1 MKRIKAIVLSI
12 LMCNLIIGLYCPILH
27 YANNS
32 LTAEAALYNERLYNQ
47 NSTEWSSSLKSSGCM
62 IFSFANA
69 IYALNGNR
77 VDINEL
83 TTWARNNGSFQPGN
97 GGGYRHTF
105 YSKVEAAY
113 GKKYQFTLSPPMKP
127 NGETGIFSNV
137 TSSTLKN
144 HLSNGG
150 VAAAHVDGHFIAL
163 TDYNAGSDEFF
174 VVESYI
180 VNHRGM
186 SAASWVTSKYL
197 LTHST
202 SIVDWFILISS
213 TGNPE
218 PPTYSTLSSNKTNY
232 NLGET
237 VTFTASSDRA
247 SGYTIGINKGS
258 ERIITQDLNGNTFS
272 FTPSAGGEYSA
283 YVSAWNSVGLK
294 DSAVITFNVTGES
307 PKNPALTLK
316 DGKTLFAEDETVV
329 FTASATGATGYTIGI
344 DKGGKR
350 IVTQDLNG
358 TTFTFTPQ
366 GAGDY
371 YSYVT
376 AWNNA
381 GLTDSK
387 GLTFKV
393 YNSAPTKSEIAI
405 ANEKSIYETGSE
417 IAINVTSDT
426 ATGYTIGIDRNGE
439 RIVTKDFHDS
449 TFKFTPTEPGDYYT
463 YVTSWNKYGIKDSKG
478 ISFKVCNSKPTF
490 SELSATSNSIGVGE
504 QISFTAKSDNANAY
518 WIGIDLKG
526 ERYLTEEMI
535 GGNLDWSFSIPGD
548 YTAYVTSSNKFGY
561 VDSKLIRFTVLSPI
575 SGDCNNDG
583 EFSIAD
589 VVELQKWILAVPD
602 TKLKNWKA
610 ADLCEDGVINTF
622 DLVMMKRMLINK

>member
-1 MKRIKAIVLSI
+1 MLRKKLLSALTAGTLLLSI
-12 LMCNLIIGLYCPILH
+12 NMFLPSSGLTNTFIVTAAESRDISLVNPTEETYSLIKGFEGCDKNCFWDNEQWTIGIGNRCPYTHTTSGKKWHEKGPHTITEE
-27 YANNS
+27 YAHT
-32 LTAEAALYNERLYNQ
+32 LFFNEMPGYVTR
-47 NSTEWSSSLKSSGCM
+47 LKSNCKGLTVTQRQFDVLLSGTYNHGNVLPNGCSHCGYTKHPL
-62 IFSFANA
+62 IQY
-69 IYALNGNR
+69 IYGNYSEVEAR
-77 VDINEL
+77 ERYYVWCINEG
-83 TTWARNNGSFQPGN
+83 TADEPGL
-97 GGGYRHTF
+97 RRRR
-105 YSKVEAAY
+105 KEEAEW
-113 GKKYQFTLSPPMKP
+113 F
-127 NGETGIFSNV
+127 FSD
-137 TSSTLKN
+137 T
-144 HLSNGG
+144 
-150 VAAAHVDGHFIAL
+150 
-163 TDYNAGSDEFF
+163 
-174 VVESYI
+174 
-180 VNHRGM
+180 RQ
-186 SAASWVTSKYL
+186 
-197 LTHST
+197 
-202 SIVDWFILISS
+202 
-213 TGNPE
+213 E
-218 PPTYSTLSSNKTNY
+218 PPTYSSLSCNKTNY

-237 VTFTASSDRA
+237 VIFTASSDKA
-247 SGYTIGINKGS
+247 TGYTIGINKGN

-272 FTPSAGGEYSA
+272 FIPSAGGEYSA
-283 YVSAWNSVGLK
+283 YVSAWNSAGLK
-294 DSAVITFNVTGES
+294 DSAVITFKVYGES
-307 PKNPALTLK
+307 PKNPSLTIK

-478 ISFKVCNSKPTF
+478 ISFKVCSTKPTF
-490 SELSATSNSIGVGE
+490 SELSASTSSVSIGE
-504 QISFTAKSDNANAY
+504 QIEFSAKSDNANAY
-518 WIGIDLKG
+518 WIGIDHNG
-526 ERYLTEEMI
+526 ERYLTEEMKNGTLI
-535 GGNLDWSFSIPGD
+535 CTFDDIGD

-561 VDSKLIRFTVLSPI
+561 VDSKLIRFTVCSSI

-622 DLVMMKRMLINK
+622 DLVKMKQLLVSK